1 VILSWVALQ
10 PSRQERRWRLT
21 GAAVAAAAAIALVAA
36 ALRSGFNAALLLL
49 AIGAAIAAWRLSRLR
64 AVGPAEI
71 GVDDE
76 GTVVLR
82 GPQSK
87 AIDPVPLHC
96 RFAAPWLI
104 TLRHGSTLIS
114 IWPDSLPEAAYRRLW
129 VHLRWMGAAAREERR
144 AEAKHVE

>member
-1 VILSWVALQ
+1 VILPWVALQ
-10 PSRQERRWRLT
+10 PSRRERGWRMS
-21 GAAVAAAAAIALVAA
+21 GSAVAAVAAIALTAAAF
-36 ALRSGFNAALLLL
+36 RSGFNAAVLLL
-49 AIGAAIAAWRLSRLR
+49 AIGAGIAAWWLSRLR
-64 AVGPAEI
+64 ALGPAEI

-82 GPQSK
+82 RPESSV
-87 AIDPVPLHC
+87 IDPVPLQC

-104 TLRHGSTLIS
+104 TLRHGTMLIAV
-114 IWPDSLPEAAYRRLW
+114 WPDSLPEAVYRRLW

>member
-1 VILSWVALQ
+1 MILPWVALQ
-10 PSRQERRWRLT
+10 PSRQERRWRIT
-21 GAAVAAAAAIALVAA
+21 GGAVAAVAAIALAAAAF
-36 ALRSGFNAALLLL
+36 RSGFNAAVLLL
-49 AIGAAIAAWRLSRLR
+49 AIGAAIAAWRVGRLG

-82 GPQSK
+82 GPETN
-87 AIDPVPLHC
+87 AVGPLHC

-104 TLRHGSTLIS
+104 TLRHGSMLIPV
-114 IWPDSLPEAAYRRLW
+114 WPDSLPEAAYRRLW

>member
-1 VILSWVALQ
+1 MILPWVALQ
-10 PSRQERRWRLT
+10 PSRQERRWRIT
-21 GAAVAAAAAIALVAA
+21 GGAVAAVAAIALAAAAF
-36 ALRSGFNAALLLL
+36 RSGFNAAVLLL
-49 AIGAAIAAWRLSRLR
+49 AIGAAIASWRVGRLG

-82 GPQSK
+82 RPESNLT
-87 AIDPVPLHC
+87 DPVRLRC

-104 TLRHGSTLIS
+104 TLRHGTILIS
-114 IWPDSLPEAAYRRLW
+114 VWPDSLPQAVYRRLW
-129 VHLRWMGAAAREERR
+129 VHLRWMGSAAREERR